1 MIVGSTAFFKNMK
14 GFNPKDTDVLELVD
28 NPTSFKNQRQFKF
41 KNKCVFQWRRMNS
54 KEFIEVAL
62 SNNTPME
69 IGKFLVPEFIKELQI
84 TIDDLKLLKPLTD
97 SLDDLHKYEK
107 VIYDAYITNNN
118 FYLTEE
124 QLQNAY
130 DVYLKFR

>member
-1 MIVGSTAFFKNMK
+1 
-14 GFNPKDTDVLELVD
+14 
-28 NPTSFKNQRQFKF
+28 
-41 KNKCVFQWRRMNS
+41 MNS

-69 IGKFLVPEFIKELQI
+69 IGKFLVPEFIKDLQI